1 MAGIFVAF
9 GGVSRSESVRKKNK
23 KGKLGLET
31 RQTRL
36 EPVFQVVAAAI
47 SIIQPV
53 VVVAAT
59 IIAVILSR

>member
-1 MAGIFVAF
+1 MHGSKLV
-9 GGVSRSESVRKKNK
+9 KKNCKHK
-23 KGKLGLET
+23 KEKGRKEENLGLA
-31 RQTRL
+31 RQTGL

-53 VVVAAT
+53 VVVADT